1 MSLFKFVILNM
12 SFDGI
17 FSVRGVLRGFWLG
30 GRKSLVLIFNLFKGC
45 CELNEGFAKIIVV
58 FMSGRTF

>member
-1 MSLFKFVILNM
+1 M

-45 CELNEGFAKIIVV
+45 CELNEGFAKSIVV